1 MNIIWKYE
9 LKITDNQPIL
19 MHEGSEI
26 LSVGDQNGKL
36 CLWVMIDKEK
46 PICEK
51 YFCLVG
57 TGQSFSVECPP
68 KRFVGTVI
76 MSRFVW
82 HVFEV
87 I

>member
-1 MNIIWKYE
+1 VNVIWKYE
-9 LKITDNQPIL
+9 LSVTDNQEFL
-19 MHEGSEI
+19 MHEGAQV

-36 CLWVMIDKEK
+36 CVWVMMDTTK
-46 PICEK
+46 PVRPK
-51 YFCLVG
+51 HFCIVG

-87 I
+87 M